1 MSEFSYRAMR
11 IMEDT
16 LNAVQQADEIG
27 GIETLEEYARMMIVL
42 SEELEVRAQVALGRM
57 IEGEV

>member
-1 MSEFSYRAMR
+1 MSEFSYRALR

-16 LNAVQQADEIG
+16 LNAVQQADELG

>member
-1 MSEFSYRAMR
+1 MSEFSYRALR

-16 LNAVQQADEIG
+16 LNAVQQADELG

-57 IEGEV
+57 LAGEV

>member
-1 MSEFSYRAMR
+1 MSEFSFRAVR

-16 LNAVQQADEIG
+16 LNAVQQADELG

-57 IEGEV
+57 MEGEV

>member
-1 MSEFSYRAMR
+1 MNGFSYRAVR

-42 SEELEVRAQVALGRM
+42 SEEFEVRAQVALGRM
-57 IEGEV
+57 MEGEV